1 MGNQSVVVNKQL
13 SNKNDNHSGIIIDND
28 DHRKQFDNEYEISL
42 DYNNNDDDNSDRETR
57 TMMFTPL
64 SSETNMTTTK
74 TMLID
79 DTSIMNDADK
89 FINDELNKFHVEES
103 LLCKNSFILN
113 SFILTMKI
121 IFFLFL
127 PAAKLWIQII
137 VASTAL
143 LFFVMFMTIT
153 AIMCQKFLHNNNDSK
168 TIQTVDTTT
177 VKTNRRKN
185 HDHRHGRL
193 SSKKR
198 RSSSSSSSRRKKH
211 HRSTTTLPSTNN
223 MAATTTISDSQR
235 KSSSIRY
242 PQHDNNR
249 KLSSLSSTK
258 LLQTKNI
265 QLPIH
270 HHHHHQQQQQQDYRY
285 VYRLSNLH
293 RYHRQMCHVY

>member
-1 MGNQSVVVNKQL
+1 
-13 SNKNDNHSGIIIDND
+13 
-28 DHRKQFDNEYEISL
+28 
-42 DYNNNDDDNSDRETR
+42 
-57 TMMFTPL
+57 
-64 SSETNMTTTK
+64 
-74 TMLID
+74 
-79 DTSIMNDADK
+79 
-89 FINDELNKFHVEES
+89 
-103 LLCKNSFILN
+103 
-113 SFILTMKI
+113 
-121 IFFLFL
+121 
-127 PAAKLWIQII
+127 
-137 VASTAL
+137 
-143 LFFVMFMTIT
+143 MFMTIT

-198 RSSSSSSSRRKKH
+198 RSSSSSSSSSRRKKH
-211 HRSTTTLPSTNN
+211 HRSTTTLPLTNN

-265 QLPIH
+265 QLPIQSSSSTTTGLSVCLPPVQSTSIPSTNVPRILTTSLLLQH
-270 HHHHHQQQQQQDYRY
+270 KDNIDEKLLNDLVRRRKHDDNFIDIIGFNIDNNNPRQQSDIQPSSSTSTPSTTGSSSIGPRTPQ
-285 VYRLSNLH
+285 LS
-293 RYHRQMCHVY
+293 Q